1 MTQQGGTARMEESK
15 VWGKPPKELGR
26 PRLQGGGRGLEAL
39 TCHNSKVTRF
49 KDCAE
54 ARHKVI

>member
-1 MTQQGGTARMEESK
+1 MEESK